1 MRAWGAGV
9 SSFAGRRR
17 FRWTEARRARVLEV
31 LRETGNRTA
40 AAAAV
45 GARWS
50 SLDWLCKKDPEFGRQ
65 CEEACLAADERL
77 GQADDPFAEGDGY
90 HAIQRTSSGRY
101 QLTAVRK
108 GHWTKRHDDIFFTH
122 LRRTGN
128 IDASARA
135 TGFDESTAWDRYYKW
150 PGFRDRWEE
159 VLDQASLALEFRL
172 ACEGNQLRLG
182 PDGLEGEG
190 GGVDS
195 HFSGN
200 DEAVEAK
207 FDREF
212 ALRFLKWREEKKA
225 GKRRGPARKPPT
237 IEDVTE
243 KIVRRVEAI
252 KRHRKQQE
260 SGGQPE

>member
-1 MRAWGAGV
+1 MSGFV
-9 SSFAGRRR
+9 KRRR

-31 LRETGNRTA
+31 LGETGNVTA

-45 GARWS
+45 GTRFS
-50 SLDWLCKKDPEFGRQ
+50 SLNWLRQKDPEFGRQ
-65 CEEACLAADERL
+65 CDAAIAGADERL
-77 GQADDPFAEGDGY
+77 SKAGEAFAEGDGF

-108 GHWTKRHDDIFFTH
+108 GYWTKRHDEIFFTH

-172 ACEGNQLRLG
+172 LCEGNQVRLG
-182 PDGLEGEG
+182 PDGFEGEEG
-190 GGVDS
+190 D
-195 HFSGN
+195 GN
-200 DEAVEAK
+200 DREPLPDEGRPAEAK

-225 GKRRGPARKPPT
+225 GKRRGPTPRRPT
-237 IEDVTE
+237 MEEVTE

-252 KRHRKQQE
+252 KRHRKQQR
-260 SGGQPE
+260 S